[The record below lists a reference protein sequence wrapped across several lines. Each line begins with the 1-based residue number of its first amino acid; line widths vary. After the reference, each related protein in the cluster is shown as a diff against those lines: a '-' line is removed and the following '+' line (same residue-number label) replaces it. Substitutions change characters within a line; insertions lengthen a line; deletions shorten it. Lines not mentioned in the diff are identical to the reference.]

1 MLCTGALQ
9 VGKFLALA
17 APEQGPAFAL
27 FLCQQFQLSST
38 CNNTYS
44 STTLGPV
51 ITQVLAYANVSGYDG
66 QVRAVVLDWNHLS
79 DV

>member
-9 VGKFLALA
+9 VGKVLALA

-66 QVRAVVLDWNHLS
+66 QVRAVVLD
-79 DV
+79 